1 MSRTAV
7 AVIGLI
13 GIALLVLVLFGTTKK
28 TIKPVQLPPSKA
40 THTLR
45 FGHNTPEA
53 SALHQAALLFA
64 QKVNQNS
71 NGQLTIE
78 VYPAQQLGNDHQM
91 VEMARQG
98 ELDIILTPTAKMSI
112 PVPAMQYADLPFFFP
127 SREAVYEM
135 LDGEPGD
142 MLLKKLND
150 IELFGVTFWENGFK
164 HFTGNQPFQSP
175 LHFSDKKIRVM
186 KSRMIMEQFQSFG
199 AEPITIDFHATRQAL
214 ADGVVDGQ
222 ENPLIAIYSM
232 GFHEVQSDLVLSE
245 HAYLGYVLS
254 ISQKTMNS
262 LPFHQQDLL
271 IKAAKEVTPIERKN
285 TQGREQQLL
294 AEIKKSGINIHS
306 LTEEQREQFANLT
319 AYIPRRF
326 EEVIGAD
333 IISKTEELLYSKY
346 QSHLLQNDHF
356 VIGLNA
362 DLSGKAGLAIKRGVH
377 LAIQELNNKGGLL
390 GRTVHLIARDHKTIP
405 STGISNMEFFIEHP
419 NVIAVI
425 GGKHSAVVAEEM
437 KLVNKSQIPYL
448 IPWAASKKIT
458 QTDEQRSSLFR
469 ISAND
474 LLASQYIAES
484 ALKKCNHPAIVVE
497 NTIWGRGNLESMQS
511 YIASKSVAVSY
522 EITFNR
528 GQNSY
533 LPELTSLIASQADCV
548 ILVAN
553 AHEGNIIIPELFN
566 LKKELPIISHWGILR
581 GDFARRNKNI
591 LGELD
596 LTFFQTFLFK
606 ESNRPQA
613 KDLENKYREEYGLAE
628 NAEIYSQHAVAQAY
642 DLVQLLASA
651 AQKANSS
658 NRADIIAALEAAIS
672 YEGVIKDYKPAF
684 TNERHDGLG
693 LSDFRMARF
702 NIDGQI
708 VPVQ

>member
-7 AVIGLI
+7 GVFALV
-13 GIALLVLVLFGTTKK
+13 GIALILLVLFGSTTPP
-28 TIKPVQLPPSKA
+28 TKPALDLPSQ
-40 THTLR
+40 HSRTLR
-45 FGHNTPEA
+45 FGHNLTEN
-53 SALHQAALLFA
+53 SALHKAALLFA
-64 QKVNQNS
+64 KKVNQNS
-71 NGQLTIE
+71 NGQILIDI
-78 VYPAQQLGNDHQM
+78 YPAQQLGNDHQM

-164 HFTGNQPFQSP
+164 HFTGNQPFLSP
-175 LHFSDKKIRVM
+175 RHFSDKKIRVM

-199 AEPITIDFHATRQAL
+199 AEPIAIDFHATRQAL

-262 LPFHQQDLL
+262 LPFHHQGLL
-271 IKAAKEVTPIERKN
+271 IKAAKEVTPIERQD

-294 AEIKKSGINIHS
+294 SEIKKSGINIHS
-306 LTEEQREQFANLT
+306 LTEKQRQQFASLT
-319 AYIPRRF
+319 AHIPRRF

-346 QSHLLQNDHF
+346 QSSLLQNDHL
-356 VIGLNA
+356 VIGINA

-377 LAIQELNNKGGLL
+377 LAIQEINNKGGLL
-390 GRTVHLIARDHKTIP
+390 GRPVHLIARDHKIIP
-405 STGISNMEFFIEHP
+405 STGISNMEFFIGHP

-425 GGKHSAVVAEEM
+425 GGKHSAVVAGEM
-437 KLVNKSQIPYL
+437 ELVSKSQIPYL
-448 IPWAASKKIT
+448 IPWAASKRLT
-458 QTDEQRSSLFR
+458 QIHGKQSSLFR

-474 LLASQYIAES
+474 LLASQYIADS
-484 ALKKCNHPAIVVE
+484 ALKKCKKPAIVVE
-497 NTIWGRGNLESMQS
+497 NTIWGRGNLESMRS
-511 YIASKSVAVSY
+511 YIASKSIAVSY
-522 EITFNR
+522 EMTFNR
-528 GQNSY
+528 GQDSY
-533 LPELTSLIASQADCV
+533 LPALKTLIDSQADCM

-553 AHEGNIIIPELFN
+553 AHEGNIIIPELFDLN
-566 LKKELPIISHWGILR
+566 KELPIISHWGILG

-606 ESNRPQA
+606 ESDRPQA
-613 KDLENKYREEYGLAE
+613 QELANKYRAEYGLAE
-628 NAEIYSQHAVAQAY
+628 NEEIYSQHAVAQAY

-658 NRADIIAALEAAIS
+658 NRTAIIKALESSIF
-672 YEGVIKDYKPAF
+672 YDGVIKDYKPAF
-684 TNERHDGLG
+684 TQERHDGLS

-702 NIDGQI
+702 NSDGQI
-708 VPVQ
+708 ISAQ